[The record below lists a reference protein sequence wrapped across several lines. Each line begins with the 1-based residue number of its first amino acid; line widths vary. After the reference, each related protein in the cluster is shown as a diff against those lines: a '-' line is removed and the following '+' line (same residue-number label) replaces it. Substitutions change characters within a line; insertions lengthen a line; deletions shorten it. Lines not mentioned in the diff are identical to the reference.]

1 MQGKSNSFGIQVNS
15 AIPENPSHTSLSPA
29 QRTQSALWLDRS
41 QSDFYFVPQESHSQ
55 AGSTSAKTMLRTRTS
70 MRVACKEGEGENPE
84 LWRHVENRKR
94 SDKGH
99 RVKNVDH
106 AGQHFPRRD
115 KV

>member
-1 MQGKSNSFGIQVNS
+1 MKDQGWN
-15 AIPENPSHTSLSPA
+15 TSGQPTREEWRICLHLHE
-29 QRTQSALWLDRS
+29 TKHNTYILWK
-41 QSDFYFVPQESHSQ
+41 V
-55 AGSTSAKTMLRTRTS
+55 GSKTMLRTRTS

-106 AGQHFPRRD
+106 AGQHFPRRG